1 MWSSGDCIFGTV
13 WHCQRHEEVWPR
25 LDTPASL
32 WAALARCGRSSHIQ
46 AWGDG
51 VQVLAWPG
59 TALSVWAVHTDRS
72 SSWTT
77 ASSFCQPP
85 AIYSLFHGFSSIRTA
100 VAPLLSL
107 DQRHGT
113 CLKTICMSRTCKLTV
128 FIVHWRRFF
137 LISTRHI
144 ERIRG
149 IFCDDALYKLTF
161 TLLFIIQYLFLVCH
175 ESLVKYYGWTAK
187 NSCSCSWRIN
197 SLTTF
202 CSTCC
207 QYRTRQRGILSLR
220 HYLLLA
226 YHRQWN
232 CYHSCS

>member
-144 ERIRG
+144 EHIIEAFFATMRYINWHLHYCLSYNIYFWSVMRVWWNIMDG
-149 IFCDDALYKLTF
+149 QLKTRAVAVDA
-161 TLLFIIQYLFLVCH
+161 
-175 ESLVKYYGWTAK
+175 
-187 NSCSCSWRIN
+187 
-197 SLTTF
+197 
-202 CSTCC
+202 
-207 QYRTRQRGILSLR
+207 
-220 HYLLLA
+220 
-226 YHRQWN
+226 
-232 CYHSCS
+232 